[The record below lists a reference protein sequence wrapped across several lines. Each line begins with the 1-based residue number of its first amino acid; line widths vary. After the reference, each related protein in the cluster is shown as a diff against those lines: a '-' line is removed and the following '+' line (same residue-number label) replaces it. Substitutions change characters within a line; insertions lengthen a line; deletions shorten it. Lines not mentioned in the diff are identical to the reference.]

1 MTCFSVANGREPDG
15 RREFSTASTSGRR
28 SGPKVVRV
36 HFNDVDATDSSSD
49 EEGDH
54 FCRLRIKRHVLEI
67 KIAAPAEPEQ
77 ARKRRK
83 MTTRRTEFC
92 QKTEE
97 PERRREKFRGVRRRP
112 WGRWA
117 AEIRDP
123 TRRKRLWLG
132 TFDTAEE
139 AATVYDD
146 AAVRLKGPNAV
157 TNFSKAPSTPS
168 VSSPTS
174 VLPASTG
181 DPTPFDKPPSESES
195 EFTISDSPLF
205 EPFATGFDVFSWSPP
220 PSPLPFFSDV
230 AWRAK
235 RWRDDDGDFGDL
247 DDLLLQIGDFLPSST
262 S

>member
-1 MTCFSVANGREPDG
+1 MACFSAGNEREADG
-15 RREFSTASTSGRR
+15 RRDFSTASTSGRR

-36 HFNDVDATDSSSD
+36 SFNDVDATDSSSD
-49 EEGDH
+49 ERGDR
-54 FCRLRIKRHVLEI
+54 FCRLRVKKHVFEI
-67 KIAAPAEPEQ
+67 KIEAPPEP

-83 MTTRRTEFC
+83 MAIRRTEHR
-92 QKTEE
+92 QKAEATEG
-97 PERRREKFRGVRRRP
+97 RKEKFRGVRRRP

-174 VLPASTG
+174 VLPPSTG
-181 DPTPFDKPPSESES
+181 YPTPFDKLPYESES
-195 EFTISDSPLF
+195 DHTVSDSPLF
-205 EPFATGFDVFSWSPP
+205 EPFAAGFDVFSWSPP
-220 PSPLPFFSDV
+220 PSPLPFFPDV
-230 AWRAK
+230 AWGAK
-235 RWRDDDGDFGDL
+235 RWRDEDGDFGDL
-247 DDLLLQIGDFLPSST
+247 DDLLLQMGDFLPSST